1 MISYV
6 KIACNITKL
15 MLKGIPMWILT
26 EGGVSTLIKRKV
38 LINFWK
44 SSISEERRQFHFP
57 TWKQDYFV
65 KQLSRGEIIELLFFV
80 LPIVLSHQ
88 IIKRMICGD
97 NLIVRE
103 NWNNFWG
110 RGGADGSKYKKSVI
124 KQRKCSGRP
133 LTAIVDLKNL
143 SKAFDLLFGSSFQL
157 DTL

>member
-1 MISYV
+1 
-6 KIACNITKL
+6 
-15 MLKGIPMWILT
+15 MWILT

-44 SSISEERRQFHFP
+44 SSISEERRYFHFP

-65 KQLSRGEIIELLFFV
+65 KQLSRGEIIELPFFV

-88 IIKRMICGD
+88 IIKGMICGD

-103 NWNNFWG
+103 NWNNFW
-110 RGGADGSKYKKSVI
+110 RREGADGSKYKKSVI
-124 KQRKCSGRP
+124 KQRKCTGRP

-143 SKAFDLLFGSSFQL
+143 SKALLDSLFGSSFQL